1 MSSFQVLEDTLPQL
15 ESPNLLQTYFIQ
27 LGSSHC
33 QQGVKIQYLDVMGV
47 LFCEGLLPL
56 VIEEGCEYR
65 DEDLRNTWL
74 KFFRTTIHYMKMG
87 YETEARNGS
96 SNTAVEQHLYVKN
109 YSRRISSASDHQCTA
124 STKAQTYKKARAPIE
139 LTDPDAIEVLASEE
153 QGHDSSLELSQQ
165 QKR

>member
-1 MSSFQVLEDTLPQL
+1 
-15 ESPNLLQTYFIQ
+15 
-27 LGSSHC
+27 
-33 QQGVKIQYLDVMGV
+33 MGV

-96 SNTAVEQHLYVKN
+96 SNLYVKN
-109 YSRRISSASDHQCTA
+109 YNRRISSASDHQCTA

-139 LTDPDAIEVLASEE
+139 LTDPDAIEVLASED

-165 QKR
+165 KR